1 MAIIRVGT
9 TSGNLTALPDPSKM
23 TVGLQDIDASTTT
36 RSANGTLLR
45 DRVAGGASAKRKL
58 ELEWP
63 PMETADM
70 KTVLQGISPEFFWVE
85 YLDPYEGKARIA
97 QFYAGDRK
105 APMYNS
111 NLHGR
116 GPLWE
121 SLTVNIVE
129 K

>member
-9 TSGNLTALPDPSKM
+9 ESGKLTALPDPSKM
-23 TVGLQDIDASTTT
+23 AVGLQDIDAATTT

-45 DRVAGGASAKRKL
+45 DRIVGGAKAKRKL

-63 PMETADM
+63 PMGTEAMSTIL
-70 KTVLQGISPEFFWVE
+70 KGISPEFFYVE
-85 YLDPYEGKARIA
+85 YIDPYEGDVRTA

-105 APMYNS
+105 APMYNA
-111 NLHGR
+111 NLHGN

-121 SLTVNIVE
+121 GLTVNLVE

>member
-9 TSGNLTALPDPSKM
+9 SSGNLTALPDPSKM

-45 DRVAGGASAKRKL
+45 DRVAGGAKAKRKL

-63 PMETADM
+63 PMGTENMSA
-70 KTVLQGISPEFFWVE
+70 VLKAIAPEFFWVE
-85 YLDPYEGKARIA
+85 YIDPYEGTTRIA

-111 NLHGR
+111 NLHGN
-116 GPLWE
+116 GPMWE
-121 SLTVNIVE
+121 SLTVNLVE